1 MLDMS
6 VNWYQWTIEAM
17 NKKYLLDTNICV
29 FCLRGKF
36 EMNRKIAMVG
46 INNCFL
52 SEITVAELYYGA
64 ENSDNPKKTM
74 RETEDFI
81 NLFRVIPFSK
91 SLHTFGKEKA
101 YLTSI
106 GRKIENF
113 DMSIGSI
120 ALQHKMVMVT
130 DNVDHLGRIRGI
142 EIQNWKTNEPKV

>member
-1 MLDMS
+1 M
-6 VNWYQWTIEAM
+6 
-17 NKKYLLDTNICV
+17 KKYLLDTNICI
-29 FCLRGKF
+29 FCMRGKF
-36 EMNRKIAMVG
+36 EMNRKIAAAG
-46 INNCFL
+46 IDNCYL

-81 NLFRVIPFSK
+81 SLFRVVPFSR
-91 SLHTFGKEKA
+91 SLHTFGREKA
-101 YLTSI
+101 HLTSI

-113 DMSIGSI
+113 DMSIGAI

-142 EIQNWKTNEPKV
+142 EIEDWKTDEPKV